1 MISYA
6 NSRGT
11 KENSLLTNIFKI
23 WKKSEKKSQH
33 YRFHVWISHLLHL
46 FWLFDIKHSPH
57 LIWILLNVISIQ
69 TLYFLQISDEN
80 EKNVMTND
88 MEIERAGADVEC
100 GVVDIQRRQWGLG
113 KVQSFILLRLDIIG
127 SGWQAN
133 RRTIGK
139 DAWF

>member
-1 MISYA
+1 M
-6 NSRGT
+6 
-11 KENSLLTNIFKI
+11 
-23 WKKSEKKSQH
+23 
-33 YRFHVWISHLLHL
+33 

-127 SGWQAN
+127 SG
-133 RRTIGK
+133 
-139 DAWF
+139 